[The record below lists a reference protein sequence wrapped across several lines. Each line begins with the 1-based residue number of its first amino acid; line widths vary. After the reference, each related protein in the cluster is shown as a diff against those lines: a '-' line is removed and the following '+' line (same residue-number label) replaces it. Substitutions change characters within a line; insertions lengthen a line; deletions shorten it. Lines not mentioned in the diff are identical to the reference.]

1 MSSDMEKI
9 HLYNQFSLDPS
20 KITYIDCIL
29 KNKDFDFHT
38 IFHSNFHNIDNTV
51 LHEKHD
57 YLLKAL
63 NDLKE
68 FVKTQVELDN
78 KSEMSAIQFLFE
90 DEDIDFPDIFKYTFP
105 RIQNTTFHEKHT
117 LLIQSMRIF
126 KSFVDE
132 QSKLEIDNA
141 NKK

>member
-1 MSSDMEKI
+1 MN
-9 HLYNQFSLDPS
+9 LYNQFSLDRS
-20 KITYIDCIL
+20 KITYIDCVL
-29 KNKDFDFHT
+29 KNEDFDFNT
-38 IFHSNFHNIDNTV
+38 IFHDKFHDIDST
-51 LHEKHD
+51 LFHEKHD
-57 YLLKAL
+57 HLIKAL
-63 NDLKE
+63 NDLKQ
-68 FVKTQVELDN
+68 FVKTQVQLDN
-78 KSEMSAIQFLFE
+78 KSEMSSIEFLFE

-141 NKK
+141 K